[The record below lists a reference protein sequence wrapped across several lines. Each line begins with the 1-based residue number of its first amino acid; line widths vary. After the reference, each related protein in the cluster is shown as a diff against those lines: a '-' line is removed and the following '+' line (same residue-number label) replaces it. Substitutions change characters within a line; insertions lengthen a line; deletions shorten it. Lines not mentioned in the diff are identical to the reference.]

1 MKRRLMIALGAM
13 AAARP
18 VALLAQPGKIWR
30 IGVLETVSSDKNA
43 ANPIKD
49 PVRPEDLA
57 ATIYYLLG
65 IEPHTEVRG
74 AGDRPVLIAEGSP
87 VMGIVA

>member
-1 MKRRLMIALGAM
+1 MSMGPRT
-13 AAARP
+13 RP
-18 VALLAQPGKIWR
+18 IR
-30 IGVLETVSSDKNA
+30 
-43 ANPIKD
+43 D

-65 IEPHTEVRG
+65 IDPHTEVRG

-87 VMGIVA
+87 VHAVIA